1 MVNKIIFTL
10 IGFIV
15 PTMSVFS
22 QITDLNVSQ
31 YLINLTVSDRN
42 DSIYVQETVIFTW
55 ENNNQKPFLN
65 LTSVKKK
72 GNLSPTKMT
81 PYFYNHFRSK
91 KSLWKSSLSMRES
104 QLMAW

>member
-55 ENNNQKPFLN
+55 KNNNQKPFLN
-65 LTSVKKK
+65 LTSVKKMEK
-72 GNLSPTKMT
+72 ECT
-81 PYFYNHFRSK
+81 
-91 KSLWKSSLSMRES
+91 
-104 QLMAW
+104 